1 MPRLSTVGANPA
13 GWVLAALLVLVD
25 SAAVVVYEGAKYV
38 EETWLW
44 L

>member
-1 MPRLSTVGANPA
+1 MPRLFTVGANPA

-25 SAAVVVYEGAKYV
+25 SAAIVAYEGAKHV
-38 EETWLW
+38 EEAWLW